1 VPGRGDATADL
12 TYDDAVAYVTGLT
25 RFGIKLGL
33 DRTRAILDTLGHP
46 EAGRRG
52 ALVAGT
58 NGKGSTAAFIDAV
71 LRARGLHTGMTPSP
85 HLRSYAERVQLDG
98 APISEAEFAR
108 AVAELRPRLAPVIAA
123 MGEPTE
129 FEVLIAL
136 ALFWLGPRTDRLVIE
151 IGMGGRLDSTNV
163 LDLGVAVITNVSI
176 DHRQYLGDTVEQIAG
191 EKAGIIKRGN
201 VVVTGAS
208 GSALGVVERAAAAA
222 GASEVWRLG
231 REIQYSARALGWD
244 GHEVDVSGPGFAHSG
259 LRVRLLG
266 TFQPVNAALAVAAV
280 EAMGDA
286 TPEAVRAGVE
296 AARWPGRLERAGER
310 LLLDGA
316 HNEDGMRQLA
326 RSVGELIGD
335 APLVVVFGAM
345 ADKDLDRVLVE
356 LRRAEP
362 SAVVFTAA
370 ASAGQR
376 AAAPDALVSA
386 WEGRSEAVADS
397 RAALARAREL
407 AGDDGWVLVC
417 GSLYLVGELR

>member
-1 VPGRGDATADL
+1 VP
-12 TYDDAVAYVTGLT
+12 
-25 RFGIKLGL
+25 
-33 DRTRAILDTLGHP
+33 
-46 EAGRRG
+46 
-52 ALVAGT
+52 
-58 NGKGSTAAFIDAV
+58 
-71 LRARGLHTGMTPSP
+71 
-85 HLRSYAERVQLDG
+85 
-98 APISEAEFAR
+98 
-108 AVAELRPRLAPVIAA
+108 
-123 MGEPTE
+123 
-129 FEVLIAL
+129 
-136 ALFWLGPRTDRLVIE
+136 
-151 IGMGGRLDSTNV
+151 
-163 LDLGVAVITNVSI
+163 
-176 DHRQYLGDTVEQIAG
+176 
-191 EKAGIIKRGN
+191 
-201 VVVTGAS
+201 
-208 GSALGVVERAAAAA
+208 
-222 GASEVWRLG
+222 
-231 REIQYSARALGWD
+231 
-244 GHEVDVSGPGFAHSG
+244 
-259 LRVRLLG
+259 
-266 TFQPVNAALAVAAV
+266 
-280 EAMGDA
+280 
-286 TPEAVRAGVE
+286 

-376 AAAPDALVSA
+376 AAAPDALVNA